1 MIFIY
6 IFAGSLVGIITL
18 LIVATQGQKN
28 QQLAHLQN
36 DNYWYS
42 IDLVALHD
50 HLYIHFHR
58 VSRPI
63 FRSTIHRLV
72 ELYLRTVNNLRKI
85 LRKHING
92 LLDHYAKEHDR
103 LYHTKPSQ
111 FIAEIQAHKNR
122 TGQDKDTSSLDEYS
136 NQ

>member
-1 MIFIY
+1 MIFVY
-6 IFAGSLVGIITL
+6 IFVGALVGIIIL
-18 LIVATQGQKN
+18 LFIASKKQASQPDTR
-28 QQLAHLQN
+28 LQN

-42 IDLVALHD
+42 IDLVVLYD
-50 HLYIHFHR
+50 ILYIHFHR

-63 FRSTIHRLV
+63 FRNTIHRLL
-72 ELYLRTVNNLRKI
+72 ELYLRSVNKLRKV

-103 LYHTKPSQ
+103 IYHKKPSQ

-122 TGQDKDTSSLDEYS
+122 ADKDKDVSTLDEYS
-136 NQ
+136 N